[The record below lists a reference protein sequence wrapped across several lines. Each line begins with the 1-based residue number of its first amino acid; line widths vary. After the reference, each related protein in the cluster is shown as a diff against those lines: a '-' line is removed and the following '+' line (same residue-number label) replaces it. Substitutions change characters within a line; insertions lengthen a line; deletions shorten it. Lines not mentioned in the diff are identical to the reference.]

1 MRSTSKKS
9 GYAPVRRRTR
19 KVAPPASVRNLL
31 NLAQRQGLLEGSRDT
46 LVRGRMP
53 RALVIK
59 AKARTGVHSDTKLI
73 ELALVNLAVADDY
86 TEWLLSQRGTIP
98 QDIDLEF

>member
-1 MRSTSKKS
+1 
-9 GYAPVRRRTR
+9 
-19 KVAPPASVRNLL
+19 LL
-31 NLAQRQGLLEGSRDT
+31 SLAQRQGLLEGSRDT

-59 AKARTGVHSDTKLI
+59 AKARAGVHSDTKLI

>member
-1 MRSTSKKS
+1 
-9 GYAPVRRRTR
+9 
-19 KVAPPASVRNLL
+19 
-31 NLAQRQGLLEGSRDT
+31 
-46 LVRGRMP
+46 MP